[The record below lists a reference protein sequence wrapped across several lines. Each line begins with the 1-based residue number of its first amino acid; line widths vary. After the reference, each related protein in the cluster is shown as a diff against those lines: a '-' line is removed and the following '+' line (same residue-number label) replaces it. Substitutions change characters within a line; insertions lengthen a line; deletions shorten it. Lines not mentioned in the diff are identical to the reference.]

1 MTDVAERVAPD
12 ANDTVVGK
20 QTADVAK
27 PAAPPAAPAS
37 APARARKRP
46 NPALVLVVLALAG
59 AGGWYAYDWWKDG
72 RFLVSTDDAYVAG
85 DIAVIAPKVS
95 GYVAKVDATE
105 NQFVKAGDPLVTLDD
120 GDYRLAVREAEA
132 AIATEKLALERIDAQ
147 IVGAKASLAQASAQK
162 LALDAAVRGALIN
175 RDRAESLQAKD
186 VGTTASR
193 DNARIAF
200 DQAKANLAA
209 GEAAVSAAD
218 ANIRLLE
225 TQRKEAES
233 TLVTLNISLE
243 KANRD
248 LEFTVLRA
256 PYDGIAGNFAVQT
269 GDYVAAGKRLA
280 ALVPTD
286 ALYIDANFKETQ
298 LERIAP
304 GAKVRIHVDAAGDRE
319 FEGTVESIAPAS
331 GSVFSML
338 PAENATGNFTKIV
351 QRVPVR
357 IALPKEALGEGW
369 LRAGLSTVVD
379 VDIRTAPS
387 KVAAA
392 N

>member
-1 MTDVAERVAPD
+1 MADVAERVAPG
-12 ANDTVVGK
+12 AQAT
-20 QTADVAK
+20 VAK
-27 PAAPPAAPAS
+27 T
-37 APARARKRP
+37 RKGP
-46 NPALVLVVLALAG
+46 KPIVVLLLAGLIG
-59 AGGWYAYDWWKDG
+59 AGGWYGYDWYKDG
-72 RFLVSTDDAYVAG
+72 RFLVSTDDAYIAG
-85 DIAVIAPKVS
+85 DIAIIAPKVP
-95 GYVAKVDATE
+95 GYVSKVDATE

-120 GDYRLAVREAEA
+120 GDYRLAVREAQA
-132 AIATEKLALERIDAQ
+132 AIATEELSLDRIDAQ
-147 IVGAKASLAQASAQK
+147 ITGAKASLTQATAQK
-162 LALDAAVRGALIN
+162 VALEASLRGAAIN
-175 RDRAESLQAKD
+175 RDRAEALQEKD

-200 DQAKANLAA
+200 DQATANLAA
-209 GEAAVSAAD
+209 GDAAVAAAR
-218 ANIRLLE
+218 ANISLLE

-233 TLVTLNISLE
+233 TLATLNIALE

-269 GDYVAAGKRLA
+269 GDYVTTGKRLA

-298 LERIAP
+298 IEKIVP
-304 GAKVRIHVDAAGDRE
+304 GAKVRITVDAAKGRE
-319 FEGTVESIAPAS
+319 LEGTVASISPAS

-357 IALPKEALGEGW
+357 IALPKEALDEGW
-369 LRAGLSTVVD
+369 IRAGLSTVVD
-379 VDIRTAPS
+379 VDTRTAPS
-387 KVAAA
+387 RIAAVK
-392 N
+392 

>member
-1 MTDVAERVAPD
+1 MADVAERVAPG
-12 ANDTVVGK
+12 AEGK
-20 QTADVAK
+20 GAGREIAE
-27 PAAPPAAPAS
+27 APKGASPAPAQ
-37 APARARKRP
+37 ARRKGP
-46 NPALVLVVLALAG
+46 KPLVVLIALG
-59 AGGWYAYDWWKDG
+59 LLGVGGWYGYDWWKDG

-85 DIAVIAPKVS
+85 DIAVISPKIS
-95 GYVAKVDATE
+95 GYVAKVNATA

-120 GDYRLAVREAEA
+120 GDYRLAVRQAEA
-132 AIATEKLALERIDAQ
+132 AIATEELSLERIDAQ
-147 IVGAKASLAQASAQK
+147 ITGAKAALEQSRAQK
-162 LALDAAVRGALIN
+162 IALQAALRGAAIN
-175 RDRAESLQAKD
+175 RDRAESLQEKD

-200 DQAKANLAA
+200 DQATANLAA
-209 GEAAVSAAD
+209 GEAAVAAAE

-225 TQRKEAES
+225 TQRKEAAS
-233 TLVTLNISLE
+233 TLATLNIDLE

-269 GDYVAAGKRLA
+269 GDFVTAGKRLA

-298 LERIAP
+298 IENIAP
-304 GAKVRIHVDAAGDRE
+304 GAKVRIHIDAAKDRE
-319 FEGTVESIAPAS
+319 LEGTVESISPAS

-379 VDIRTAPS
+379 VDTRTAPP
-387 KVAAA
+387 KLAAA
-392 N
+392 K

>member
-1 MTDVAERVAPD
+1 MADVAEKVAPG
-12 ANDTVVGK
+12 AEATAGK
-20 QTADVAK
+20 
-27 PAAPPAAPAS
+27 
-37 APARARKRP
+37 ARKRP
-46 NPALVLVVLALAG
+46 KPIVVLLLAG
-59 AGGWYAYDWWKDG
+59 FVGLGGWYGYDWWKDG
-72 RFLVSTDDAYVAG
+72 RFLVSTDDAYVSG
-85 DIAVIAPKVS
+85 DIAVIAPKIS
-95 GYVAKVDATE
+95 GYIAKVNATE

-120 GDYRLAVREAEA
+120 GDYRLAVRQAEA
-132 AIATEKLALERIDAQ
+132 AIATEELSLDRIDAQ
-147 IVGAKASLAQASAQK
+147 IVGAKAALEQANAQK
-162 LALDAAVRGALIN
+162 VALEAALRGAVIN
-175 RDRAESLQAKD
+175 RDRAEALQEKD

-200 DQAKANLAA
+200 DQAAANLAA
-209 GEAAVSAAD
+209 GGAAVAAAD

-225 TQRKEAES
+225 TQRKEAAS
-233 TLVTLNISLE
+233 TLATLNISLE
-243 KANRD
+243 KATRD

-269 GDYVAAGKRLA
+269 GDYVTVGKRLA
-280 ALVPTD
+280 ALVPSD

-298 LERIAP
+298 IEHIVP
-304 GAKVRIHVDAAGDRE
+304 GSKVRITVDAAKGRE
-319 FEGTVESIAPAS
+319 LEGTVESISPAS

-379 VDIRTAPS
+379 VDTRTAPS

-392 N
+392 Q